1 MKANLKILIPIN
13 ILLSVLYSSDYTSIQ
28 KIPYSVWDSDSSNI
42 GPTEI
47 WFQDWVDYTR
57 LFIKSVNGTATID
70 KHLYSKTDFKQTYL
84 NDRDIEKPTY
94 IQMLGNI
101 TWEKKQNW
109 QDGISNKFIW
119 HVDRDQNWDY
129 ISSTLSGT
137 AKIVNNKLYLKIT
150 DYDKVIIDTKSRIRK
165 YK

>member
-1 MKANLKILIPIN
+1 MKTNLKILIAIN
-13 ILLSVLYSSDYTSIQ
+13 ILLSVLYSGDYTSIQ

-101 TWEKKQNW
+101 TWEEKQNW

-119 HVDRDQNWDY
+119 HVNRDQNWDY

-137 AKIVNNKLYLKIT
+137 AKIVNKKDILLFYLLIKN
-150 DYDKVIIDTKSRIRK
+150 
-165 YK
+165 